1 MNKKPI
7 VVLLAAALSP
17 MASAVLA
24 AEDAVDIPRLVV
36 TSDPLG
42 NRTSDE
48 LIQPVTVIAG
58 DELNQKRASTIGETL
73 DGLPGVHNA
82 DFGQGV
88 GRPVVRGLQGSRVK
102 VLEDGLSTSDISGE
116 GADHAIGMDAGRA
129 DQIEV
134 FRGPATLLY
143 GSGAAGGVI
152 NVRSNRFNPEFGD
165 DPRDAWDL
173 NCHWGTVLY
182 CARTMGFVAAV
193 ILILMVISKKTSRL
207 VVKTNCKTVK

>member
-1 MNKKPI
+1 MNKKPL
-7 VVLLAAALSP
+7 VVLLAAALST
-17 MASAVLA
+17 MASVAFA
-24 AEDAVDIPRLVV
+24 AEDTVDIPRLVV

-58 DELNQKRASTIGETL
+58 DELNQKRASTLGETL

-88 GRPVVRGLQGSRVK
+88 GRPVVRGLQGSRVQ

-116 GADHAIGMDAGRA
+116 GADHAIGLDTGRA

-134 FRGPATLLY
+134 FRGPALCCMAVAQLVVLST
-143 GSGAAGGVI
+143 SAA
-152 NVRSNRFNPEFGD
+152 
-165 DPRDAWDL
+165 
-173 NCHWGTVLY
+173 TVLT
-182 CARTMGFVAAV
+182 RN
-193 ILILMVISKKTSRL
+193 L
-207 VVKTNCKTVK
+207 VTLQEWMAKCHTV

>member
-1 MNKKPI
+1 MNKKPL

-17 MASAVLA
+17 MASVAFA

-58 DELNQKRASTIGETL
+58 DELNQKRASTLGETL

-88 GRPVVRGLQGSRVK
+88 GRPVVRGLQGSRVQ

-116 GADHAIGMDAGRA
+116 GADHAIGLDTGRA

-165 DPRDAWDL
+165 SPRVDGQMSYGL
-173 NCHWGTVLY
+173 NGHDRLWG
-182 CARTMGFVAAV
+182 A
-193 ILILMVISKKTSRL
+193 SQQ
-207 VVKTNCKTVK
+207 